1 MFKGEE
7 GKGKGKVNGERRMW
21 KERVKGK
28 EENEILFSLGLARVK
43 KEKKIKKNTFLLRHL
58 NKDNEMHP
66 PFIPLM
72 LLKIDS
78 RPKHKTFPTAL
89 HEED

>member
-28 EENEILFSLGLARVK
+28 EENEILFSLGLAKVK
-43 KEKKIKKNTFLLRHL
+43 KEKKTKK
-58 NKDNEMHP
+58 
-66 PFIPLM
+66 
-72 LLKIDS
+72 
-78 RPKHKTFPTAL
+78 KHISSSSS
-89 HEED
+89 